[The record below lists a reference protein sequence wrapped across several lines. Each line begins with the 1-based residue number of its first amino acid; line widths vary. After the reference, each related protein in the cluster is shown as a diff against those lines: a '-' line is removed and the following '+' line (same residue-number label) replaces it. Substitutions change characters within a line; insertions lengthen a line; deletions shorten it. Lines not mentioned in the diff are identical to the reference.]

1 VVGSFLR
8 YFEVIEALGID
19 CKNAFGIGSGIY
31 EDAMLVVSVAR
42 AGLDCNVERNPV
54 RSFRALINKFNMK
67 HILSM

>member
-19 CKNAFGIGSGIY
+19 SGIY
-31 EDAMLVVSVAR
+31 EDAMPVVSVAR

-54 RSFRALINKFNMK
+54 RSFRALINKYNIK
-67 HILSM
+67 HILSI